1 MIIDCHV
8 HRYADAA
15 FLLEQDNDQTP
26 SDQDSDH
33 LTYRLEG
40 LSELE
45 ITSAVVGASP
55 LLVPATGGRDMME
68 SVNADVARTCEEQHG
83 RIKLQAWAWVLP
95 NDVDAVKL
103 VADCWINN
111 GRAVGFGEI
120 AACNNQDLQEQFI
133 GELLKWSDQL
143 GVPVLLNEGVIRQ
156 KVSQFLWPL
165 VKRYSQARLII
176 THLGRDT
183 WRAAYLLARQ
193 NQNVYLDLAGL
204 TPRRLESMFT
214 SSNQFSQILGDLQ
227 DQIVFGSG
235 FPMVSAELIIK
246 GLTKLAPS
254 GQIAQ
259 KIFYQNALQL
269 FAERLSRPIQQCQWP
284 ARA

>member
-15 FLLEQDNDQTP
+15 FLLEQDNDQAG
-26 SDQDSDH
+26 DH
-33 LTYRLEG
+33 LTYRLES
-40 LSELE
+40 LSELG
-45 ITSAVVGASP
+45 ITSAVMGASP
-55 LLVPATGGRDMME
+55 LLVPAGKSRDMME
-68 SVNADVARTCEEQHG
+68 SVNADVARVCGARHG
-83 RIKLQAWAWVLP
+83 QMTLQAWAWVPP

-103 VADCWINN
+103 AADCWINN

-120 AACNNQDLQEQFI
+120 AACNNQELQEEFI

-143 GVPVLLNEGVIRQ
+143 SVPVLLNEGVIRQ

-165 VKRYSQARLII
+165 LKQYLRARLII
-176 THLGRDT
+176 SHLGRDT

-214 SSNQFSQILGDLQ
+214 GPNQFSQILGDLQ

-259 KIFYQNALQL
+259 KILYQNALEL
-269 FAERLSRPIQQCQWP
+269 FGRRLARETQQCQWP

>member
-15 FLLEQDNDQTP
+15 FLLEQDNDQA
-26 SDQDSDH
+26 DDH
-33 LTYRLEG
+33 LTYRLES
-40 LSELE
+40 LSELG
-45 ITSAVVGASP
+45 ITSAVMGASP
-55 LLVPATGGRDMME
+55 LLVPAAGGRDMME
-68 SVNADVARTCEEQHG
+68 SVNADVARVCGAQHG
-83 RIKLQAWAWVLP
+83 QMTLQAWAWVPP
-95 NDVDAVKL
+95 NDVGAVKL
-103 VADCWINN
+103 AADCWINS

-120 AACNNQDLQEQFI
+120 AACNNQELQEEFI

-165 VKRYSQARLII
+165 LKQYLRARLII
-176 THLGRDT
+176 SHLGRDT

-214 SSNQFSQILGDLQ
+214 GLNQFSQILGDLQ

-246 GLTKLAPS
+246 ELTKLAPS

-259 KIFYQNALQL
+259 KILYQNALEL
-269 FAERLSRPIQQCQWP
+269 FGRRLARQTQQCQWP